1 MSADSNDKTESLC
14 EVWNARFDD
23 RDDEDLACHVWAQR
37 LAMREKAMAQP
48 IRNFAMPDEA
58 PSRSDLREAANDS
71 KPSA

>member
-1 MSADSNDKTESLC
+1 MSADSNDKPESLS

-71 KPSA
+71 KPRA